1 MLGTRVINQE
11 DEAFK
16 FCSTFVFRLCFV
28 YIDQLVLLWFI
39 YLRVRKPIRRLINN
53 PVHHGDRGWPPGL
66 RPALYDEAARYY
78 EAGMTP
84 CESLFTNSHP
94 KERQPKFE
102 ELKQPK
108 TPNPAPGT
116 AI

>member
-1 MLGTRVINQE
+1 M
-11 DEAFK
+11 
-16 FCSTFVFRLCFV
+16 V
-28 YIDQLVLLWFI
+28 YDL
-39 YLRVRKPIRRLINN
+39 LRVRKPIRRLINN